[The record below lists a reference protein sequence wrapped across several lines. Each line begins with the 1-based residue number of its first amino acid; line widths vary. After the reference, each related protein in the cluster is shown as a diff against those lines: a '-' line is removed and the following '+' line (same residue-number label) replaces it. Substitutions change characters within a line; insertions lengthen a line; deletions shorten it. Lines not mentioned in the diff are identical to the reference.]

1 MEEGTTAPVQTPLSA
16 IYCYC
21 GILLPLLP
29 TAKDMT
35 LHLALI
41 EQGEI

>member
-1 MEEGTTAPVQTPLSA
+1 MEEGTAAPVQMPLSA

-29 TAKDMT
+29 TAKGMT
-35 LHLALI
+35 LHFALI
-41 EQGEI
+41 EQGEV